1 MATIS
6 GRGGTPNMR
15 ATSWLNCDERS
26 YPTAK
31 AGLRL
36 WLRSATLAPERRWIC
51 LTAQN
56 RPAVGY
62 ASFSCENLSPYRKM
76 SHLDD
81 RAKRTATLHAAEK
94 RTLEM
99 IANGANLS
107 DVLNELCAAID
118 THSSGTSFVCLMDQA
133 GNQLLPIAG
142 PHLPSAFARAIDRL
156 CKPTLAIQESF
167 GRAADSG
174 RWTGGFRHAGHLRRG
189 ISAGVCV

>member
-1 MATIS
+1 
-6 GRGGTPNMR
+6 
-15 ATSWLNCDERS
+15 
-26 YPTAK
+26 
-31 AGLRL
+31 
-36 WLRSATLAPERRWIC
+36 
-51 LTAQN
+51 
-56 RPAVGY
+56 
-62 ASFSCENLSPYRKM
+62 M

-174 RWTGGFRHAGHLRRG
+174 RWTGGFRHAGHLRRLPSRTTFDLTG
-189 ISAGVCV
+189 LDPATASITGGWYTYFEN